1 MSRLGAQVCAWAVLV
16 ACATGPL
23 LAHETATGVV
33 KERMDQ
39 MKEMGRAMKRIND
52 RLKSKRDL
60 TAIAA
65 DAERI
70 RDAAQKLPSLFP
82 DGSTDEH
89 SEAKLQIWKQ
99 WARFTDGARAL
110 QSEADALKEAA
121 LAGSAA
127 DLTIRVRAVTAACTA
142 CHDEFRVRR

>member
-16 ACATGPL
+16 AYATGPL
-23 LAHETATGVV
+23 LAHEAAIGVV
-33 KERMDQ
+33 RERMDQ
-39 MKEMGRAMKRIND
+39 MKEMGRSMKRIND
-52 RLKSKRDL
+52 RLKSKGDL
-60 TAIAA
+60 TGIVA

-70 RDAAQKLPSLFP
+70 RNAAQKMPSLFP

-89 SEAKLQIWKQ
+89 SEAKPQIWKQ
-99 WARFTDGARAL
+99 WARFTDAARAL

-121 LAGSAA
+121 LTGSAS
-127 DLTIRVRAVTAACTA
+127 DLTTRFRAVTAACTA